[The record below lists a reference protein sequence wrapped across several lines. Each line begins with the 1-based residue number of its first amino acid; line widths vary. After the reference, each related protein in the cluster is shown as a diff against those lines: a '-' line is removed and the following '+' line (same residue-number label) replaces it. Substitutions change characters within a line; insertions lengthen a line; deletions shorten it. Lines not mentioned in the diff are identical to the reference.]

1 MRFDLTDLRLFL
13 HIHDT
18 GTITAGAQRAHMTAA
33 SASERIRGM
42 EHMLGVP
49 LLTRGRRGTTATDAG
64 RTLVHHARAVLGQM
78 DRLHS
83 ELGQYGRGMAGH
95 VRLLCNTVA
104 LSEYLPDALA
114 PFLLAHPRVSID
126 LEERLSQDIVHAVRT
141 GHCDLGVV
149 SDASDLE
156 GLQTALF
163 REDPLAVIVPR
174 AHALAQRQT
183 VCLADLVGHDVV
195 GLVEDSALQTHIDLH
210 ARRLGAH
217 LHYRVRLSTFDG
229 IWRMVGHG
237 IGIAVVPHAAAR
249 RAVRA
254 RTVARLRLTDTWARR
269 RLMLC
274 LRDLPTL
281 PPYAR
286 AVFEHLRQT
295 PLA

>member
-13 HIHDT
+13 HIHDS

-42 EHMLGVP
+42 EDTLGVP
-49 LLTRGRRGTTATDAG
+49 LLTRGRRATTVTDAG
-64 RTLVHHARAVLGQM
+64 RTLVHHARAVLHQM
-78 DRLHS
+78 DRLHC
-83 ELGQYGRGMAGH
+83 ELGQYGGGLTGH

-114 PFLLAHPRVSID
+114 PFLLAHPRVSLD

-141 GHCDLGVV
+141 GRCDLGVV

-163 REDPLAVIVPR
+163 RPDPLAVIVPR
-174 AHALAQRQT
+174 GHALAQREA
-183 VCLADLVGHDVV
+183 VSLADLFGQDLI
-195 GLVEDSALQTHIDLH
+195 GLVEDSALQRHIDLH
-210 ARRLGAH
+210 ARRLGTP
-217 LHYRVRLSTFDG
+217 LHYRIRLSTFDG
-229 IWRMVGHG
+229 ICRMVGHG
-237 IGIAVVPHAAAR
+237 IGIAVVPHVAAR

-254 RTVARLRLTDTWARR
+254 RTVARLHLSDPWARR

-274 LRDLPTL
+274 VRDADTL

-286 AVFEHLRQT
+286 AVWAHLQYT
-295 PLA
+295 PLV

>member
-18 GTITAGAQRAHMTAA
+18 GTITAGARRAHMTAA

-42 EHMLGVP
+42 EDTLGVP
-49 LLTRGRRGTTATDAG
+49 LLTRGHRATTVTDAG
-64 RTLVHHARAVLGQM
+64 RTLVHHARAVLAHM
-78 DRLHS
+78 DRLHA
-83 ELGQYGRGMAGH
+83 ELGQYGHGLAGH

-114 PFLLAHPRVSID
+114 PFLLAHPRVSLD

-141 GHCDLGVV
+141 GRCELGVV
-149 SDASDLE
+149 SDASDLD

-174 AHALAQRQT
+174 NHALAQRSA
-183 VCLADLVGHDVV
+183 VGLADLVGYDII
-195 GLVEDSALQTHIDLH
+195 GLVHDSALQTHIDGH
-210 ARRLGAH
+210 ARRLGAP
-217 LHYRVRLSTFDG
+217 LQYRIRLSTFDG
-229 IWRMVGHG
+229 ICRMVGHG
-237 IGIAVVPHAAAR
+237 IGIAVVPQAAAR

-254 RTVARLRLTDTWARR
+254 RAVTRLNLTDPWARR

-274 LRDLPTL
+274 VRDADALA
-281 PPYAR
+281 PYAR
-286 AVFEHLRQT
+286 AVLDHLRHA
-295 PLA
+295 PMA